1 MDQPTSPN
9 PIAPNDGFDFELTDF
24 AEARDALDNESLVM
38 AAAAARPIDP
48 KEWVARRRPR
58 VATDRA
64 LSGTTIDWL
73 LRLPESVRPRKL
85 GEQFPRLANQIADAW
100 FDRDRCVESLD
111 SLLIDRRG
119 GRRGLPYDLRVEV
132 HALREFLSSG
142 RG

>member
-1 MDQPTSPN
+1 MNHQTPPKTA
-9 PIAPNDGFDFELTDF
+9 APNSGFDFEFTDF
-24 AEARDALDNESLVM
+24 ADARDALDNESLVM

-64 LSGTTIDWL
+64 LAGTTIDWL
-73 LRLPESVRPRKL
+73 LRLPEAVRPRQL
-85 GEQFPRLANQIADAW
+85 CERFPRLANQIADAW
-100 FDRDRCVESLD
+100 FERDRCVASLD
-111 SLLIDRRG
+111 DLLIDRRG

-132 HALREFLSSG
+132 QTLREFLSSG

>member
-1 MDQPTSPN
+1 MNYQTPPKSA
-9 PIAPNDGFDFELTDF
+9 APNDGFDFEFTDF
-24 AEARDALDNESLVM
+24 ADARDALDNESLVM

-64 LSGTTIDWL
+64 LAGATIDWL
-73 LRLPESVRPRKL
+73 LRLPEAVRPRQL
-85 GEQFPRLANQIADAW
+85 CERFPRLANQIADAW
-100 FDRDRCVESLD
+100 FERDRCVASLD
-111 SLLIDRRG
+111 DLLIDRRG

-132 HALREFLSSG
+132 QTLREFLSSG